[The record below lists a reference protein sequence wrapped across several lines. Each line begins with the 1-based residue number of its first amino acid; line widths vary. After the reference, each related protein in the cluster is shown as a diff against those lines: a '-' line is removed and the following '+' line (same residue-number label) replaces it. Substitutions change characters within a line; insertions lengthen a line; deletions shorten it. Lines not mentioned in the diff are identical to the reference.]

1 MQSCFLLDLA
11 FKLKDI
17 NIAIG
22 GGGEGALRLL
32 FRFGKRVLG
41 GRGEISTE
49 CLNVFATAC
58 SLVLR
63 FSLRSSFNFDIDNQ
77 YHRPSRSLNS

>member
-1 MQSCFLLDLA
+1 M
-11 FKLKDI
+11 K
-17 NIAIG
+17 
-22 GGGEGALRLL
+22 
-32 FRFGKRVLG
+32 FR
-41 GRGEISTE
+41 
-49 CLNVFATAC
+49 LNVLTFLQLLVV